1 VRVRVAP
8 RPVDGAANDA
18 LVRLLA
24 DTLGVAKGRVAIVRG
39 ATSRSKIVEIAGLE
53 PAAIRSRWPGAVV

>member
-18 LVRLLA
+18 LLRLLA
-24 DTLGVAKGRVAIVRG
+24 DTLGVAKGRVAIVR

-53 PAAIRSRWPGAVV
+53 PAAIRSRWPGADV